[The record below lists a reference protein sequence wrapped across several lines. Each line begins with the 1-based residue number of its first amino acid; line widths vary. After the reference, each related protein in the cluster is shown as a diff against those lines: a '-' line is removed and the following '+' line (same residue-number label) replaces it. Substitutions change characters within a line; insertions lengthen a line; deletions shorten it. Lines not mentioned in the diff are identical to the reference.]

1 MTEANLNAEAVI
13 IESARSAVDP
23 DACRF
28 TVNRMVYAGG
38 PVLFES
44 PAEAHGSP
52 LAERL
57 LALPGVTY
65 VMVAGNLV
73 EVGKDGNASWDVL
86 QPDVGAVIQAQ
97 LDTGIPSVSDAVL
110 PPGAQPRS
118 DQEIHELV
126 EALLDDRINPT
137 IAAHGGRVSVVAVRD
152 RSVYFTM
159 TGGCQG
165 CAASRVTLRAGIEP
179 LVRRAAPE
187 VVDLVDLTDHDAG
200 TDPYFPREDDLEV
213 PVPEKHA

>member
-1 MTEANLNAEAVI
+1 MTDPHPDAEEVS

-28 TVNRMVYAGG
+28 TVSRTVYAGG

-44 PAEAHGSP
+44 LTEAHGSP

-86 QPDVGAVIQAQ
+86 QPEVSAVIVAQ

-118 DQEIHELV
+118 DPEIRELV
-126 EALLDDRINPT
+126 EALLDDRINPA
-137 IAAHGGRVSVVAVRD
+137 IASHGGRVSVVAVRD

-165 CAASRVTLRAGIEP
+165 CAASRVTLSAGIEP

-187 VVDLVDLTDHDAG
+187 VVEIVDLTDHDAG
-200 TDPYFPREDDLEV
+200 TDPYFPREDNRV
-213 PVPEKHA
+213 VRTPEENA